1 MKKTKENTGNMKYKS
16 FVFTISVIFLLTAC
30 NKNRVFHRF
39 TDIPGNKWLSKNIVH
54 YDVPITDTAS
64 SHNVY
69 ILIRNNANYKYS
81 NLYLFVTITSP
92 AGFSVRDTVELTLAD
107 KKGRWLGKGAADLY
121 TSRHPYKMNIRFP
134 YRGIYT
140 FDIEQALWETELKNI
155 SGVGLQIERLQ

>member
-1 MKKTKENTGNMKYKS
+1 MKYKS
-16 FVFTISVIFLLTAC
+16 VVFIISLVLLLCAC
-30 NKNRVFHRF
+30 NKNKIFHRF
-39 TDIPGNKWLSKNIVH
+39 TDIPGNTWHSKNLINFN
-54 YDVPITDTAS
+54 VPIADTVS

-69 ILIRNNANYKYS
+69 LLIRNNANYKYS
-81 NLYLFVTITSP
+81 NIYLFVTITSP

-107 KKGRWLGKGAADLY
+107 KNGRWLGRGAADLY

-155 SGVGLQIERLQ
+155 SSVGLQIEKLQ